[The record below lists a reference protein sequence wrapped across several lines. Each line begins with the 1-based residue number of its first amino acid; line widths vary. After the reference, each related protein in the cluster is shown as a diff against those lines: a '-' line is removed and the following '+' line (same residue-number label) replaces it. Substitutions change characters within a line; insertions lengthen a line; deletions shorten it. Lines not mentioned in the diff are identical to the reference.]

1 MRHRRREVA
10 YQVHQ
15 SLISELTETGDL
27 DLVNQRYL
35 RDWVLSLRPFC
46 SDEKG
51 LDLTI
56 EGEMHQLI
64 VIGRTEL
71 QLQWLH

>member
-1 MRHRRREVA
+1 MRHRRRKVA

-27 DLVNQRYL
+27 ELVSQRYL

-46 SDEKG
+46 SAGKG
-51 LDLTI
+51 FDLTI
-56 EGEMHQLI
+56 EGERHQLI
-64 VIGRTEL
+64 VIGRTEF